1 MPSTATQQPERRRLH
16 TKNQTARHY
25 GVTTRTIDN
34 WIKRGMPYRPCGGA
48 KRFDLD
54 DVDAWLERD
63 EQERL
68 RGRHDNDPAA

>member
-1 MPSTATQQPERRRLH
+1 MPSPATQPPEHRRLH
-16 TKNQTARHY
+16 TKNETARHY

-34 WIKRGMPYRPCGGA
+34 WIKRDMPYRPCGGA

-63 EQERL
+63 EQARL
-68 RGRHDNDPAA
+68 RRRQDDTAA